1 VLGYAYPAYDCY
13 KTVKLNRPDVEQ
25 LRFWCQYWFVK
36 GASLLFYFGPAFT
49 KQYFFSSMIPPGFY
63 LPSSLSSRESGI
75 VSCHG
80 IVRQS
85 WRLSCTCGTPGHVYV
100 TISFFVCLLRYYFL
114 VFFYNKGWFQGT
126 AYVYESFLKPYIAK
140 HETEIDRNLLEL
152 RTRAGDMAGVY
163 FQRIANYAQTR
174 SYEILQYIASQ
185 SQTQRPRSQVLL
197 PHHFVLLLYKV

>member
-1 VLGYAYPAYDCY
+1 VSWYSEAKLAFIVYLWYPRTRVCHHFIFC
-13 KTVKLNRPDVEQ
+13 L
-25 LRFWCQYWFVK
+25 FVK
-36 GASLLFYFGPAFT
+36 ILF
-49 KQYFFSSMIPPGFY
+49 
-63 LPSSLSSRESGI
+63 SR
-75 VSCHG
+75 V
-80 IVRQS
+80 
-85 WRLSCTCGTPGHVYV
+85 
-100 TISFFVCLLRYYFL
+100 
-114 VFFYNKGWFQGT
+114 FYNKGWFQGT